1 MAMICSDW
9 EGPWVIA
16 DHAYEVAKKGITD
29 GDRLFA
35 GISEYDDY
43 LSCVR
48 RKEGYE
54 PGDTLA
60 LIAPFLIAYDVD
72 DRLLINVAR
81 ENANFIEGAFEAIRT
96 LRTLGYCL
104 KVVSTSYCQYV
115 HYTTSIAGISSGD
128 VRCTYFP
135 INKYHSFVEES
146 DKKLVRGM
154 VHDIIDLPKLG
165 INASTVE
172 KDLPSYALQAIK
184 KLDDFFWTEL
194 PKTSFG
200 QVLRELTPLG
210 GRRKFNAVEEALE
223 EEGKELHETV
233 IIGDSIT
240 DWVMLRETRDAGG
253 LAVAFNGNDYAVRNA
268 NLAVLSDNCMITPI
282 IVDLFEKRGID
293 RLSELAEN
301 WNTKS
306 VKDLVRSRDIDPLIY
321 RKYIESLESSSQ
333 TKLPE
338 VIWVTKENVE
348 ATVERS
354 KAIRKTVRGIAV
366 GSLG

>member
-1 MAMICSDW
+1 MVVSDW
-9 EGPWVIA
+9 EGPWVVA
-16 DHAYEVAKKGITD
+16 DHAYEVTKRGIAN

-43 LSCVR
+43 LAYVR
-48 RKEGYE
+48 KKENYE
-54 PGDTLA
+54 SGDTLG
-60 LIAPFLIAYDVD
+60 LVAPFLIAFGVD
-72 DRLLINVAR
+72 EQFLLRIAR
-81 ENANFIEGAFEAIRT
+81 DNANFIKGAFEAIKLLSKSKYT
-96 LRTLGYCL
+96 L
-104 KVVSTSYCQYV
+104 KIISTSYCQYV
-115 HYTTSIAGISSGD
+115 HYTTSLTGIP
-128 VRCTYFP
+128 RKNTKCTLFP
-135 INKYHSFVEES
+135 IDTYSERAIEQ
-146 DKKLVRGM
+146 DKEYVRRKSQD
-154 VHDIIDLPKLG
+154 VANLPKLG
-165 INASTVE
+165 ISASTSIE
-172 KDLPSYALQAIK
+172 DLSPEALKAIE
-184 KLDDFFWTEL
+184 KLDNFFWTEL

-200 QVLRELTPLG
+200 QMLRELKPLG
-210 GRRKFNAVEEALE
+210 GRRKFNAVREMLD
-223 EEGKELHETV
+223 EEGKELHEAV
-233 IIGDSIT
+233 VIGDSIT

-306 VKDLVRSRDIDPLIY
+306 IKDLVRSRDIDPLIY